1 MSVSA
6 VIEES
11 EAETSRETHALAFR
25 IAFATAI
32 GFTLGKVLGWDFPFL
47 PALFAAQLLTGSRSL
62 SLKQAAGFTILMTA
76 GCIFS
81 VLIAQIFVQTPIVLL
96 LVVALLIFFAF
107 LLLAR
112 GQAVPVASILLITT
126 SVVPLVAVTSL
137 DLAYGLVYTLI
148 AGSILS
154 ALLVLLAYAAFPS
167 RISASEAAKRIAK
180 ADSPI
185 AAALANAATLVSLI
199 TLFMFS
205 GSPASVIVI
214 MTAITILQQPAS
226 AGHGTAYAFIMGN
239 VAGGVA
245 ATLAYLLVS
254 LFPSAGV
261 LLLLTLFFGL
271 VFGGR
276 IAEGT
281 AASPVYVVALATF
294 LIVLGL
300 GLTPLTDSGAI
311 FISRVLN
318 VMIAAAYTIGVASV
332 LRALLRASK
341 PTFVMTGKTL

>member
-6 VIEES
+6 VIEPA
-11 EAETSRETHALAFR
+11 EADSTREAHALAFR

-32 GFTLGKVLGWDFPFL
+32 GFTLGYVLGWDFPFL
-47 PALFAAQLLTGSRSL
+47 PPLFAAQLLTGSRSL
-62 SLKQAAGFTILMTA
+62 SLKQAVGFAALMTA

-81 VLIAQIFVQTPIVLL
+81 VLIAQIFVQTPAVLL
-96 LVVALLIFFAF
+96 LILALLIFFAF

-126 SVVPLVAVTSL
+126 SVVPLVAVSSL

-148 AGSILS
+148 AGSILA
-154 ALLVLLAYAAFPS
+154 ALLVLLAYAVFPS
-167 RISASEAAKRIAK
+167 HDSATEAAKRVAQE
-180 ADSPI
+180 DSPI

-199 TLFMFS
+199 ILFMFS
-205 GSPASVIVI
+205 GSPVSVIVV

-245 ATLAYLLVS
+245 ATVAYLLVS
-254 LFPSAGV
+254 LFPSAAV
-261 LLLLTLFFGL
+261 LLLLSLLFGL

-276 IAEGT
+276 IAEG
-281 AASPVYVVALATF
+281 AAAAPVYVVALATF

-311 FISRVLN
+311 FISRVFN
-318 VMIAAAYTIGVASV
+318 VIIAAAYTIGVASV
-332 LRALLRASK
+332 LRALFRASK
-341 PTFVMTGKTL
+341 PHRR